1 MPYVSRDFV
10 PIPIATFS
18 TWATAQPLY
27 TTEIIRLERWKFLSK
42 LALWHEFVIAYV
54 PPVANADEYLSH
66 ELPPM
71 ALAQTAQ
78 PQAYRDLLQNGLVIR
93 FDRRM
98 PDDFA
103 CFVSPEDKTNIE
115 TTCYLIDTLKR
126 ITEFEAPNIDH
137 TRAGPRVIYRGP
149 TIGDIIA
156 SLNMFHDLAPSYN
169 LFKSNCWTLAHA
181 AMTTLY
187 HCFTTD
193 LDYETSPGLSEDKR
207 IGLIWVRSKLNK
219 RFGGAS
225 TIPADAII
233 GEGMAVDTLDAIS
246 KAKSTAAE
254 LVGSGI
260 GQTWDGIAKRLDE
273 GKVSKF
279 QRLKNRYSPRSSSAE
294 LPAPTSLDISTR
306 PRIVVP

>member
-27 TTEIIRLERWKFLSK
+27 STEIIRLERWKFLSK

-54 PPVANADEYLSH
+54 PPIADVDEYLSH
-66 ELPPM
+66 GLPPT

-78 PQAYRDLLQNGLVIR
+78 PQAYRDLFLNGLVIR

-103 CFVSPEDKTNIE
+103 CFVSPEDKIEIE
-115 TTCYLIDTLKR
+115 TTCYLIDTFKR
-126 ITEFEAPNIDH
+126 ITKFEGPNVDH
-137 TRAGPRVIYRGP
+137 TGDGSRVIYRGP

-156 SLNMFHDLAPSYN
+156 ALNMFHDLAPSYN
-169 LFKSNCWTLAHA
+169 LFKCNCWTLAHA

-193 LDYETSPGLSEDKR
+193 LDYEASPELPKDKR
-207 IGLIWVRSKLNK
+207 IGLKRVRDKLNQ

-225 TIPADAII
+225 TIPMDALI

-246 KAKSTAAE
+246 KARSTATELVAE
-254 LVGSGI
+254 LAKRGMVLPNVSSREKYRSFSGSGI
-260 GQTWDGIAKRLDE
+260 DTARVLA
-273 GKVSKF
+273 V
-279 QRLKNRYSPRSSSAE
+279 RN
-294 LPAPTSLDISTR
+294 LPLEPH
-306 PRIVVP
+306 